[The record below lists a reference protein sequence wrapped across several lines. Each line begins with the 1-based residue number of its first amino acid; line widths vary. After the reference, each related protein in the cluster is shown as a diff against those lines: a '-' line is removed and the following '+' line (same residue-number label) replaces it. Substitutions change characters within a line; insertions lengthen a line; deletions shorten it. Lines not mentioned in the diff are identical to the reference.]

1 MYIKSGNHAAPAASI
16 RLEPVDVEARA
27 GRRPGNRLLASLPP
41 SDLALLGQHL
51 QVVALT
57 PGTILQHQDH
67 PLQYVY
73 FPHEGIV
80 SLLAMTPEGQ
90 TIEAASV
97 GRGGVVCP
105 VHRSDVGESFLTAVA
120 LETMRVS
127 RIALGQ
133 LRAAQLES
141 EPLNDA
147 LRGCREA
154 LLRQLRQN
162 MVCGGLHSV
171 EHRLARWLL
180 ETADR
185 LETDAMPIPVTQ
197 EHVAQRL
204 GVRRTTVTL
213 IASKLQGAAAIRW
226 GRSRV
231 EILDRTLLESRA
243 CACYAALRERTSMLL
258 PAAEEGMKHPCRA
271 TTSTCVTTEPSI
283 AISRG
288 LS

>member
-1 MYIKSGNHAAPAASI
+1 MYIKSGHHAAPAATI
-16 RLEPVDVEARA
+16 RSEPVEASA

-41 SDLALLGQHL
+41 SDLALLGRHL
-51 QVVALT
+51 HVISVT

-67 PLQYVY
+67 PLEYGY

-90 TIEAASV
+90 AVEAASV
-97 GRGGVVCP
+97 GRSGAVCP
-105 VHRSDVGESFLTAVA
+105 VHTWNAGEGFLTAVA

-141 EPLNDA
+141 KPLNDA
-147 LRGCREA
+147 LRGCSEA
-154 LLRQLRQN
+154 LLLQLRQN

-213 IASKLQGAAAIRW
+213 IASKLQDAAAIRW

-243 CACYAALRERTSMLL
+243 CTCYAALRERTSTRL
-258 PAAEEGMKHPCRA
+258 PAAEKVMGHHAALPLPPA
-271 TTSTCVTTEPSI
+271 
-283 AISRG
+283 
-288 LS
+288 

>member
-1 MYIKSGNHAAPAASI
+1 MSGLETTRPLPPPSARSLRKGAP
-16 RLEPVDVEARA
+16 DVA
-27 GRRPGNRLLASLPP
+27 PHNRLLASLPP
-41 SDLALLGQHL
+41 PDLALLGRHL
-51 QVVALT
+51 HVVSLT

-67 PLQYVY
+67 PLEYVY

-97 GRGGVVCP
+97 GRSGAVCP
-105 VHRSDVGESFLTAVA
+105 VHASNAGESFLTAVA
-120 LETMRVS
+120 LEKMRVS
-127 RIALGQ
+127 RIAL
-133 LRAAQLES
+133 AQLQAVQIEALS
-141 EPLNDA
+141 DA
-147 LRGCREA
+147 LRGCHEA
-154 LLRQLRQN
+154 LLLQLRQN

-180 ETADR
+180 GTADR

-213 IASKLQGAAAIRW
+213 IARKLQGAAAIRW

-231 EILDRTLLESRA
+231 EILDRALLESRV
-243 CACYAALRERTSMLL
+243 CTCYAALRERTGTRL
-258 PAAEEGMKHPCRA
+258 PAAEKVKGYYA
-271 TTSTCVTTEPSI
+271 
-283 AISRG
+283 A
-288 LS
+288 LSLPPA